1 MTGLRMAPP
10 GSKPAV
16 MARDIEGEQMQA
28 RRLARHYPLEVLS
41 MAYPHGK
48 RRKGAGQVQSRA
60 PEIMP
65 AYGLVIARLGH
76 MRELSRH

>member
-1 MTGLRMAPP
+1 MTDLRMAPP

-41 MAYPHGK
+41 MAW
-48 RRKGAGQVQSRA
+48 RIRMESDAKGQDKFNR
-60 PEIMP
+60 
-65 AYGLVIARLGH
+65 GH
-76 MRELSRH
+76 LR